1 MSIGNKIPY
10 ERSARGAAATG
21 SLVFD
26 QERKRTHKDE
36 AEPAARTAA
45 KKPSRAAKKA

>member
-10 ERSARGAAATG
+10 ERSGRGADATG

-26 QERKRTHKDE
+26 QERKRTRKDE
-36 AEPAARTAA
+36 AEPVAKTAT
-45 KKPSRAAKKA
+45 KNPRAGKQA